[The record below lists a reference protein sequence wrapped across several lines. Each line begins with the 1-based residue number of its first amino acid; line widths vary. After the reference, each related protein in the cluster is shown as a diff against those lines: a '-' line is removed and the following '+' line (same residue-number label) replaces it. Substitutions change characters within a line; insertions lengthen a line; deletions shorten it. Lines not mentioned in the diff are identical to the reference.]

1 MKTLLPCELSPQ
13 SPSLSFIRQFYVK
26 QELCGLRRME
36 TQARTLTDKQLKQ
49 VLAHCST
56 RRHAGRDRAIVLFSF
71 LAGLR
76 AKEIALLTVQNVRDE
91 DGAIREEFVL
101 SPQQTKGH
109 KARRV
114 FLSTKLRTE
123 LAGYLKQAKLRRT
136 CEALFQSQ
144 KGVAFSA
151 NTLCQLLLRV
161 YDAAGFG
168 DATSHSGRRTFIT
181 NLAAKGIGVR
191 VLAEL
196 AAHSSIATT
205 QRYIDVNDEQLRAA
219 VELA

>member
-1 MKTLLPCELSPQ
+1 MGAHMK
-13 SPSLSFIRQFYVK
+13 
-26 QELCGLRRME
+26 
-36 TQARTLTDKQLKQ
+36 QARTLTDKQLKQ

-56 RRHAGRDRAIVLFSF
+56 RRHAARDRAIVLVSH

-76 AKEIALLTVQNVRDE
+76 AKEIALLTVQNVRSE
-91 DGAIREEFVL
+91 DGAIRDEFVL
-101 SPQQTKGH
+101 SPQQTKGR

-123 LAGYLKQAKLRRT
+123 LAAYLKHAKLRRN

-144 KGVAFSA
+144 KGAQFSA
-151 NTLCQLLLRV
+151 NTLCQLLLRI

-168 DATSHSGRRTFIT
+168 DATSHSGRRTLIT
-181 NLAAKGIGVR
+181 SLAAKGVSVR
-191 VLAEL
+191 VLQEIAG
-196 AAHSSIATT
+196 HSSLAVT
-205 QRYIDVNDEQLRAA
+205 QRYIDVNDEQMRRA

>member
-1 MKTLLPCELSPQ
+1 MK
-13 SPSLSFIRQFYVK
+13 
-26 QELCGLRRME
+26 
-36 TQARTLTDKQLKQ
+36 QARTLTEKQLKQ

-56 RRHAGRDRAIVLFSF
+56 RKHAARDRVIVLFSF

-76 AKEIALLTVQNVRDE
+76 AKEIAALTIANVTDE
-91 DGAIREEFVL
+91 DHNVREEFTL
-101 SPQQTKGH
+101 SPQQTKGR

-114 FLSTKLRTE
+114 FVNARLQRELSL
-123 LAGYLKQAKLRRT
+123 YLKHTKFRAI
-136 CEALFQSQ
+136 CPALFQSQ
-144 KGVAFSA
+144 KGSAFTA
-151 NTLCQLLLRV
+151 NTMCQLLLRI
-161 YDAAGFG
+161 YDAAGIA

-205 QRYIDVNDEQLRAA
+205 QRYIDVNDELLRAA

>member
-1 MKTLLPCELSPQ
+1 MK
-13 SPSLSFIRQFYVK
+13 
-26 QELCGLRRME
+26 
-36 TQARTLTDKQLKQ
+36 QARALTDKQLKQ

-56 RRHAGRDRAIVLFSF
+56 RKHAARDRAIVLFSF

-76 AKEIALLTVQNVRDE
+76 AKEIAALTQANVTDE
-91 DGAIREEFVL
+91 DGNVHEEFTL
-101 SPQQTKGH
+101 SPQQTKGR

-114 FLSTKLRTE
+114 FVNARLQRE
-123 LAGYLKQAKLRRT
+123 LALYLKHTKFRAI
-136 CEALFQSQ
+136 CPALFQSQ
-144 KGVAFSA
+144 KGAHFSA
-151 NTLCQLLLRV
+151 NTMCQLLLRI
-161 YDAAGFG
+161 YDEAGIA

>member
-1 MKTLLPCELSPQ
+1 MK
-13 SPSLSFIRQFYVK
+13 
-26 QELCGLRRME
+26 
-36 TQARTLTDKQLKQ
+36 QARTLTEKQLKQ

-56 RRHAGRDRAIVLFSF
+56 RRHAVRDRAIVLFSF

-76 AKEIALLTVQNVRDE
+76 AKEIAALTVANIIDE
-91 DGAIREEFVL
+91 EGVIKKEFTL
-101 SPQQTKGH
+101 SPEQTKGR

-114 FLSTKLRTE
+114 FVNERLQKELSS
-123 LAGYLKQAKLRRT
+123 YLKQAKLRAT
-136 CEALFQSQ
+136 CAALFQSQ
-144 KGVAFSA
+144 KRRHFSA
-151 NTLCQLLLRV
+151 NTMCQLLLHI
-161 YDAAGFG
+161 YDGAGIG

-181 NLAAKGIGVR
+181 TLAAKGVGVR

-196 AAHSSIATT
+196 AAHASISTT